1 MSGIAF
7 KIGDEFLKLPEGQK
21 LSISIEN
28 PLFTENTLAGAI
40 SLPFSMPNIAHNQKL
55 LKISNTLMSFEDTE
69 IVSGVALYLGGNYW
83 RDGKLIVNS
92 QSPQTINVTFVE
104 FDRAEDWENTTL
116 QDLDLPSY
124 DVSEPLARRT
134 RATDAGSGVNI
145 RPTYPNDYS
154 DFYVGMINRA
164 LGTHPE
170 KDWVCAPVY
179 NAEVQ
184 HVTNIEVE
192 YSPVGGTG
200 AEVKRIE
207 RNLMQNMFFNGS
219 YCMLCTENIVPTAL
233 GGTNIPYNGYFNFW
247 DNWAS
252 GHPTNYKVLT
262 LPNAISPFLY
272 LNYVLK
278 KIQDKLGLTMPQ
290 NFFEQEE
297 IRDLILYTNRA
308 NIIFYSG
315 WADYLSANGRNNL
328 FSLAYFLEKNIDLKQ
343 YVPKISFAN
352 FFKGLKNLYNLNI
365 LIDYPSKTLNIQ
377 PKNIL
382 VNNMKVIDL
391 SDKASVYE
399 NLQYSSTSSNTAVKL
414 ITSIVYAKQD
424 DGLLS
429 SDEFSVKNYTYKG
442 WVENMAA
449 LPTTG
454 NSVNDMYVVAEVTEV
469 GSFTITIP
477 FPATLPNILYSSYK
491 LMIWNS
497 SNAWQEL
504 SVENYMQKPSD
515 ITIDGKAKTKNEL
528 NLAIDSAIERLNG
541 LNPVADSSEELEAA
555 GYFCPTVSV
564 PIATQKAVPADAC
577 MPNNSGAYPNY
588 DVDAY
593 GVPSTTE
600 VISSMKVLFYRGFVG
615 RNTNQNFTFKVPY
628 ANRTNFLWDKNNT
641 PDRFVDAYEHSLD
654 IEGPKGLYEKYYK
667 DWIGWTRNVR
677 RIVTYSLRLQAGE
690 INSDLFTNYIQ
701 IESKRF
707 VLKKITINA
716 TPNTILP
723 CKMEMY
729 QIEPSK

>member
-104 FDRAEDWENTTL
+104 FDRAEDWDNTTL

-124 DVSEPLARRT
+124 DVSEPLARRVVV
-134 RATDAGSGVNI
+134 TDNIVGSNV

-184 HVTNIEVE
+184 HVTNIEQT
-192 YSPVGGTG
+192 YYIDIGVGTLI
-200 AEVKRIE
+200 KRIE
-207 RNLMQNMFFNGS
+207 RNLFQNMFFNGS
-219 YCMLCTENIVPTAL
+219 YCMLCTENIVPTTLAA
-233 GGTNIPYNGYFNFW
+233 TTIPYINYFALWGNLSNGS
-247 DNWAS
+247 AS
-252 GHPTNYKVLT
+252 NYKALV

-278 KIQDKLGLTMPQ
+278 KIQDKLGLEIPQ

-297 IRDLILYTNRA
+297 LSDLILYSNRA
-308 NIIFYSG
+308 NIIFVASTPLYS
-315 WADYLSANGRNNL
+315 NGVDNIN
-328 FSLAYFLEKNIDLKQ
+328 FIAYFLEKSIDLKQ

-454 NSVNDMYVVAEVTEV
+454 NSVNDMYVLAEIREIQTIDVTTF
-469 GSFTITIP
+469 GLITIP
-477 FPATLPNILYSSYK
+477 NLNYSSYK
-491 LMIWNS
+491 LYFWNS
-497 SNAWQEL
+497 NNVWEEVPEQS
-504 SVENYMQKPSD
+504 YMQKPSD

-577 MPNNSGAYPNY
+577 MPDNNAEFV
-588 DVDAY
+588 VDAY

-600 VISSMKVLFYRGFVG
+600 VISSMKLLFYRGFVG
-615 RNTNQNFTFKVPY
+615 ESYDTFSFKYPY
-628 ANRTNFLWDKNNT
+628 ANRTNFLWDRDNATQKF
-641 PDRFVDAYEHSLD
+641 DDAYEHSLD
-654 IEGPKGLYEKYYK
+654 IEGPKGIYEKYYK

-723 CKMEMY
+723 CKTEMY